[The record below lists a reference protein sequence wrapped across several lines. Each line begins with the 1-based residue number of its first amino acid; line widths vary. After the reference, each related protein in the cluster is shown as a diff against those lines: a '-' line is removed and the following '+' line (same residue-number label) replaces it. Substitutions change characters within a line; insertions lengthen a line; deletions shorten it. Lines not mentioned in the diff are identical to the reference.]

1 MDIGKNIK
9 RASSRKTRGKRD
21 FKKKRDTH
29 TSWHLKKKKNV
40 AGKFQKLNSI
50 RCKFKICANLF
61 NFFFFQ
67 MCERACVFG
76 KNFFFV
82 LSSNMSSKQLRGIK
96 KKIKRTGHAGRMS
109 VCVLLG
115 PVFLFFFKSLE
126 YIKDN

>member
-9 RASSRKTRGKRD
+9 RASSRKTRGKHD
-21 FKKKRDTH
+21 LKKKGIHTRVDT
-29 TSWHLKKKKNV
+29 SKKKNV

-61 NFFFFQ
+61 NFFFQ

-82 LSSNMSSKQLRGIK
+82 LSSNMSSKQLRGIFLK
-96 KKIKRTGHAGRMS
+96 NKENRSRGKNECVCSPGAGFS
-109 VCVLLG
+109 
-115 PVFLFFFKSLE
+115 LFF
-126 YIKDN
+126 

>member
-1 MDIGKNIK
+1 
-9 RASSRKTRGKRD
+9 
-21 FKKKRDTH
+21 
-29 TSWHLKKKKNV
+29 
-40 AGKFQKLNSI
+40 
-50 RCKFKICANLF
+50 
-61 NFFFFQ
+61 